1 MKFNELKTLII
12 LDCFHGYGLKM
23 DHTGE
28 EVFDDSA
35 RFYFMDSRERE
46 WQIHLE
52 IAEEDESIL
61 DWWIYEKVG
70 EDWYTSCSGGIDR
83 NGKFL

>member
-1 MKFNELKTLII
+1 MKFNQLKALI
-12 LDCFHGYGLKM
+12 LEECFHSYNLLFDQNGA
-23 DHTGE
+23 

-35 RFYFMDSRERE
+35 RFYYTDSRNRE

-52 IAEEDESIL
+52 VSEEDQYIL

-70 EDWYTSCSGGIDR
+70 EDWYTSCSGGINR
-83 NGKFL
+83 AGEFL